1 MKIAID
7 NGLLVLDG
15 KRLNVRVNTITC
27 SGEIIWKEE
36 TMLLE
41 SGKERTFNGYDASTI
56 QIAATIFDDEKTS
69 TKFNDLKTLSSA
81 FKTMENDTA
90 GLWKLEGDVFR
101 AVDVTQARFVNFSFS
116 ENTDQDSIDI
126 TIELREEQ
134 PKVSAVQD
142 QQKMVDSTTEEP
154 TVDEIGVSADE
165 EKLIKKTKDTVSE

>member
-7 NGLLVLDG
+7 KGLLILNG
-15 KRLNVRVNTITC
+15 EKLNVRVNTVSC

-41 SGKERTFNGYDASTI
+41 SGKERTFNGYDASTV
-56 QIAATIFDDEKTS
+56 QIAATIFESEQGS
-69 TKFNDLKTLSSA
+69 TKFDNLKTLNNA
-81 FKTMENDTA
+81 FKAMEDKTA
-90 GLWKLEGDVFR
+90 SLWKLEGDVFR
-101 AVDVTQARFVNFSFS
+101 AVDITQARFVNFAFS

-142 QQKMVDSTTEEP
+142 QQKVVDSATEEP
-154 TVDEIGVSADE
+154 TVDEVGVSADE
-165 EKLIKKTKDTVSE
+165 EKLIKSVTG